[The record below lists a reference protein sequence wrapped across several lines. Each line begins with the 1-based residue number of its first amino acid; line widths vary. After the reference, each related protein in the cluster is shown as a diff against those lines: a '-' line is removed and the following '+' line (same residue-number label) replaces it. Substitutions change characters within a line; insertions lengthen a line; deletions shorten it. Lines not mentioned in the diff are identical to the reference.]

1 MRDPRRR
8 RMPLVGVAAGMNERS
23 ESKSRDPA
31 AFHAATP
38 GAWPELVRVRR
49 RITWLVL
56 TLVASLTLP
65 HLLRVLRSPDS
76 NELSVEWLAVGV
88 GGGLLVLGAALLAI
102 RRAVVPD
109 LDRLEQKHRE
119 LETRY
124 RSDSAG
130 ARETSDYLRDVS
142 HEIRATM
149 HAVLGLTQ
157 LLSRSPL
164 DATQHRQTRTID
176 GAARALLRIMND
188 LIALAGPAPRHFD
201 LVPMGCS
208 LHDMLRVSADL
219 LEPSA
224 KDKGLALE
232 LHVAVDLPDRVL
244 IDVGRV
250 QQVVL
255 GVCRHAIETCDEGT
269 LRIDARAQ
277 NLSGKRF
284 DFSLCVERLSARS
297 SPAGPTPAT
306 HVGTLERALSERGG
320 GGREPNEQEP
330 PSAAGLALSRRLA
343 VMLGGS
349 LRLGEPRGKI
359 ELCLP
364 VPRIDGIPEM
374 AGRAQRSS
382 PLPPPIRLPAT
393 AKPILVVEA
402 DDRAQ
407 MTAVELLEDLG
418 FDVEVASSVTRALE
432 RVAEHEYA
440 LILLATE
447 LPGNDGQPAAETLR
461 AGLGARRPAIV
472 GCTSEP
478 LADARARPAAASLDS
493 LLPKPLDRTAL
504 CATLADWLPDETHP
518 VSSGTRLSQSGA
530 LAQATRRALTVM
542 LSAPPASALPDLA
555 TDQRSER
562 LLELFGSEAPEQVRA
577 LERAALRGRR
587 DEVAVLAERLG
598 ERSAGAGA
606 LKMAALCR
614 TLSLARELTLE
625 QLGANAR
632 ALGKALDGVLAT
644 LGSSQRAAENA
655 PASAKADR
663 TPDSP

>member
-1 MRDPRRR
+1 
-8 RMPLVGVAAGMNERS
+8 MNEPS
-23 ESKSRDPA
+23 ESKSREPA

-38 GAWPELVRVRR
+38 GAWPELARVRR

-65 HLLRVLRSPDS
+65 HLLRLLRSPAS
-76 NELSVEWLAVGV
+76 NDLGFGWLAIGV

-102 RRAVVPD
+102 RQAITPD
-109 LDRLEQKHRE
+109 LDRVEQMRLD

-124 RSDSAG
+124 PSESAG
-130 ARETSDYLRDVS
+130 ARETSAYLREVS
-142 HEIRATM
+142 HEIRASM
-149 HAVLGLTQ
+149 QAVLGLTQ

-164 DATQHRQTRTID
+164 DATQHRQMRTID

-188 LIALAGPAPRHFD
+188 LIALAGPAPRRFD
-201 LVPMGCS
+201 VVPMGCS

-232 LHVAVDLPDRVL
+232 LRVADDLPDRVL

-277 NLSGKRF
+277 NLNGKRF
-284 DFSLCVERLSARS
+284 DFSLCVECLPARPSLAEPALATHEGPIEQARAQRSAR
-297 SPAGPTPAT
+297 A
-306 HVGTLERALSERGG
+306 LESG
-320 GGREPNEQEP
+320 EQEP

-349 LRLGEPRGKI
+349 LQLGEPRGKI
-359 ELCLP
+359 ELRLP

-374 AGRAQRSS
+374 DGRAQRSS

-393 AKPILVVEA
+393 AKSILVVEA

-407 MTAVELLEDLG
+407 LTAVELLEDLG
-418 FDVEVASSVTRALE
+418 FEVEVASSVARALE
-432 RVAEHEYA
+432 RVGEHEYA

-447 LPGNDGQPAAETLR
+447 LPGDDGQAAAETLR
-461 AGLGARRPAIV
+461 ARLGPRRPAIV

-478 LADARARPAAASLDS
+478 LAEARARPAAASLDT

-504 CATLADWLPDETHP
+504 CAALADWLPDETHP

-530 LAQATRRALTVM
+530 LAQATRRALTVK
-542 LSAPPASALPDLA
+542 LSAAPASSLPDLA
-555 TDQRSER
+555 TDLRSER
-562 LLELFGSEAPEQVRA
+562 LLELFGRDAPEQVRA

-587 DEVAVLAERLG
+587 DEVAALAERLG

-614 TLSLARELTLE
+614 TLSLARNLTLE
-625 QLGANAR
+625 QLGADAR
-632 ALGKALDGVLAT
+632 ALAKALDGVLAA
-644 LGSSQRAAENA
+644 LGSAQRAAENA
-655 PASAKADR
+655 PASAGTDR
-663 TPDSP
+663 NPDSP